1 MLYSPAHCA
10 LGRARDQHASR
21 MVRMRRRSARL
32 WEGEPNM
39 RTILLL
45 IPGAILMTGIA
56 AAQER
61 TRSLVKYDNVTID
74 LIAEGHG
81 PLIVLLPSR
90 GRDSEDYD
98 EVAAGLAKEGFRVLR
113 PQPRGMHASKG
124 PLDDITLHDLARD
137 VAIVIER
144 ENARPAVIVGHAY
157 GNWVARMTAVD
168 HPKLVRG
175 VVLAAAAAK
184 RFPARLS
191 QLVSKSADESV
202 LEAERLAAMQEIF
215 FASGNDP
222 RIWLKG
228 WWAEASEAQRVAA
241 AHVKQWDWEA
251 AGNVPLFDVQAG
263 IDPFK
268 PKGTENELKDEFPD
282 RVTIA
287 VIPNASH
294 ALLPEQPVA
303 VVKAIAEW
311 VRGLN

>member
-1 MLYSPAHCA
+1 MRIILPLLVAVLMAGPA
-10 LGRARDQHASR
+10 L
-21 MVRMRRRSARL
+21 
-32 WEGEPNM
+32 
-39 RTILLL
+39 
-45 IPGAILMTGIA
+45 
-56 AAQER
+56 AQER
-61 TRSLVKYDNVTID
+61 TRSLVKYDTVEID
-74 LIAEGHG
+74 LIAEGRG

-124 PLDDITLHDLARD
+124 PLKDLTLHDLARD
-137 VAIVIER
+137 VAAVIER
-144 ENARPAVIVGHAY
+144 EKAGPAVIVGHAY

-184 RFPARLS
+184 KFPPRLS
-191 QLVSKSADESV
+191 QLVSKSADQSV
-202 LEAERLAAMQEIF
+202 PEAERLAAMQEIF

-222 RIWLKG
+222 KIWLKG

-241 AHVKQWDWEA
+241 ANVKQSDWWH
-251 AGNVPLFDVQAG
+251 AGTVPLFDLQAG

-282 RVTIA
+282 RVTVA

-294 ALLPEQPVA
+294 ALLPEQPAA
-303 VVKAIAEW
+303 VVQAIAGW
-311 VRGLN
+311 VRKL

>member
-1 MLYSPAHCA
+1 MRIILPLLVAVLMAGPA
-10 LGRARDQHASR
+10 L
-21 MVRMRRRSARL
+21 
-32 WEGEPNM
+32 
-39 RTILLL
+39 
-45 IPGAILMTGIA
+45 
-56 AAQER
+56 AQER
-61 TRSLVKYDNVTID
+61 TRSLVKYDTVEID
-74 LIAEGHG
+74 LIAEGRG

-124 PLDDITLHDLARD
+124 PLKDITLHDLARD
-137 VAIVIER
+137 VATVVER
-144 ENARPAVIVGHAY
+144 EKAGPAVIVGHAY
-157 GNWVARMTAVD
+157 GNWVARMAAVD

-184 RFPARLS
+184 KFPPRLS
-191 QLVSKSADESV
+191 QLVSKSADQSV
-202 LEAERLAAMQEIF
+202 PEAERLAAMQEIF

-222 RIWLKG
+222 KVWLKG

-241 AHVKQWDWEA
+241 ANVKQSDWWH
-251 AGNVPLFDVQAG
+251 AGTVPLFDLQAG

-282 RVTIA
+282 RVTVA

-294 ALLPEQPVA
+294 ALLPEQPAA
-303 VVKAIAEW
+303 VVQAIAGW
-311 VRGLN
+311 VRKL

>member
-1 MLYSPAHCA
+1 
-10 LGRARDQHASR
+10 
-21 MVRMRRRSARL
+21 
-32 WEGEPNM
+32 M
-39 RTILLL
+39 RTILPLVV
-45 IPGAILMTGIA
+45 AVLMAGPA
-56 AAQER
+56 LAQER
-61 TRSLVKYDNVTID
+61 TRSLVEYDTVEID
-74 LIAEGHG
+74 LIAEGRG

-124 PLDDITLHDLARD
+124 PLKDLTLHDLARD
-137 VAIVIER
+137 VATVIER
-144 ENARPAVIVGHAY
+144 EKAGPAVIVGHAY

-184 RFPARLS
+184 KFPPRLS
-191 QLVSKSADESV
+191 QLVSKSADQSV
-202 LEAERLAAMQEIF
+202 PEAERLAAMQEIF

-222 RIWLKG
+222 KIWLKG

-241 AHVKQWDWEA
+241 ANVKQSDWWH
-251 AGNVPLFDVQAG
+251 AGTVPLFDLQAG

-282 RVTIA
+282 RVTVV

-294 ALLPEQPVA
+294 ALLPEQPAA
-303 VVKAIAEW
+303 VVQAIAGW
-311 VRGLN
+311 VRKL

>member
-1 MLYSPAHCA
+1 MRIILPLLVAVLMAGPA
-10 LGRARDQHASR
+10 L
-21 MVRMRRRSARL
+21 
-32 WEGEPNM
+32 
-39 RTILLL
+39 
-45 IPGAILMTGIA
+45 
-56 AAQER
+56 AQER
-61 TRSLVKYDNVTID
+61 TRTLVKYDTVEID
-74 LIAEGHG
+74 LIAEGRG

-124 PLDDITLHDLARD
+124 PLKDLTLHDLARD
-137 VAIVIER
+137 VATVIER
-144 ENARPAVIVGHAY
+144 EKAGSAVIVGHAY

-184 RFPARLS
+184 KFPPRLS
-191 QLVSKSADESV
+191 QLVSKSADQSV
-202 LEAERLAAMQEIF
+202 PEAERLAAMQEIF

-222 RIWLKG
+222 KIWLKG

-241 AHVKQWDWEA
+241 ANVKQSDWWH
-251 AGNVPLFDVQAG
+251 AGTVPLFDLQAG

-282 RVTIA
+282 RVTVA

-294 ALLPEQPVA
+294 ALLPEQPAA
-303 VVKAIAEW
+303 VVQAIAGW
-311 VRGLN
+311 VRKL